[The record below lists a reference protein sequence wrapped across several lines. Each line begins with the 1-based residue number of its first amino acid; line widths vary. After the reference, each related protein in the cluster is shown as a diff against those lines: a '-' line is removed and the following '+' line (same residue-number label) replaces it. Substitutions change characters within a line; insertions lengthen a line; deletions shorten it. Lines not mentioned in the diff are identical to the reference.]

1 MSGEQLNAMGLGAT
15 DKPGSLRC
23 LLRGDDLSDL
33 LQEWDGFV
41 QEVLHSILDHQ
52 MVGTYTALSNLS
64 ALSQVCFHKY
74 TFISIF
80 RMFLF
85 CHKNVHRV

>member
-64 ALSQVCFHKY
+64 ALSQVCFINKP
-74 TFISIF
+74 
-80 RMFLF
+80 
-85 CHKNVHRV
+85 